1 MKIKN
6 TRMFYTGLFVFI
18 VQVLVLLRY
27 LRTGC
32 ISMPQV
38 PDVCGANA
46 WGALVGVFLFSV
58 VGLFLITVGA
68 GLIKNTKEKD

>member
-1 MKIKN
+1 
-6 TRMFYTGLFVFI
+6 
-18 VQVLVLLRY
+18 
-27 LRTGC
+27 
-32 ISMPQV
+32 MPQV